1 MLPMVMSSIKKADD
15 FSSENES
22 LAHPLVLA
30 ACSLHLKASKMGLSL
45 KCRGALKSGALP
57 STDLANL
64 LVQHLNKQVN
74 IQVLQACWCSHLNM
88 QVNIQ
93 APLVPSGVKVE
104 QSFGSKSK
112 FKTSARKVILR

>member
-1 MLPMVMSSIKKADD
+1 MLPMVMSSIKKTDD

-45 KCRGALKSGALP
+45 KCREALKSGALP

-64 LVQHLNKQVN
+64 LVKHLNKQVN

-93 APLVPSGVKVE
+93 APLVPSG
-104 QSFGSKSK
+104 
-112 FKTSARKVILR
+112 L